1 MTYRYLV
8 PLALVLTA
16 CAPGP
21 PDTIAIVATA
31 LDEMARTSG
40 EAIGPICPSPDR
52 ADDLAD
58 TIEALDPT
66 TIPLDRDQ
74 IRRWLADDCP
84 TPRGEGPE
92 G

>member
-1 MTYRYLV
+1 MRYLV
-8 PLALVLTA
+8 PLVLVLTA
-16 CAPGP
+16 CTPAP
-21 PDTIAIVATA
+21 PDTIPTVANA
-31 LDEMARTSG
+31 LDRMARDSG

-52 ADDLAD
+52 AGDLAD

-84 TPRGEGPE
+84 TPWGEGAE
-92 G
+92 